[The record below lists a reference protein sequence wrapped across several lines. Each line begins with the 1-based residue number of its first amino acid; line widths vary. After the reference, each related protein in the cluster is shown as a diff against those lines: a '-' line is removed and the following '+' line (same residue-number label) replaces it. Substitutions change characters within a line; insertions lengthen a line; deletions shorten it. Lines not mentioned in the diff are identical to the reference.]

1 MRNVD
6 KLNDDN
12 FKRMNALIA
21 EYNGKLDRYKSQP
34 GGGVFSV
41 YPRISP
47 VLRES
52 VAKVKK
58 WQHAKANQARLAQ
71 ATTTL
76 DEERSRIDEERDA
89 LIQEGQSIHGQE
101 AELQKLSAKL
111 RQAGPTPGRR
121 RTSCTP
127 R

>member
-41 YPRISP
+41 YPHQP
-47 VLRES
+47 GFAQS

-58 WQHAKANQARLAQ
+58 WQHAKANQARL
-71 ATTTL
+71 
-76 DEERSRIDEERDA
+76 RSSHDDA
-89 LIQEGQSIHGQE
+89 G
-101 AELQKLSAKL
+101 
-111 RQAGPTPGRR
+111 
-121 RTSCTP
+121 
-127 R
+127 